1 MSPYVEFLVIIEG
14 MVMLEKKEKEKIQLK
29 GQLKLYIQWPAIMAI
44 LLVIMNIWVAVI
56 DRRVGLLMCA
66 FVLIYIIM
74 VGILYI
80 YSKSIIMKDL
90 VEFAAQYGIVQNT
103 LLKEL
108 AVPYAILLDDG
119 KAIWMNDQFEK
130 VLGEKLKG
138 EAYISRY
145 MPELNKSIFPKKV
158 NDKVEMDV
166 YYGDREYKA
175 ELRKVSVEG
184 FSDTEQLLQMPEEK
198 EYFIAVY
205 LQDVTE
211 LNASIKA
218 NEEQRLIAGL
228 IYIDN
233 YDEVIN
239 SVEEVRQSLLI
250 ALVDRKINQYIA
262 KVNGIVRKMEN
273 DKYFIVI
280 QKQYFKQLE
289 ADKFSLL
296 EDVKS
301 VNIGNGIPATLSIGL
316 GLSKDSYSQSYNYA
330 RVAIDLALARGG
342 DQAVIKD
349 CHGITYYGGKREQT
363 SKNTR
368 VKARVKAEA
377 LREFMTVKDK
387 IFVMGHKLTDVDAFG
402 AAMGICR
409 AAAALEKKAYIVI
422 NEVSASL
429 RPLYESYEKDPNYPD
444 DLFLK
449 SSQAIDM
456 ADENSMVV
464 VVDTNRP
471 QMTECEELLKKT
483 KTIVVLD
490 HHRQSSDNIDNALL
504 SYIEPYASS
513 ACEMVS
519 EVLQYIVDDI
529 KIPKLEA
536 SSLYAGIMID
546 TNNFVNRTGVRTFEA
561 AAFLRR
567 CGADITLVRKMFRDD
582 MESYRAKAEI
592 ISSAKV
598 YREKFAIARGENLHI
613 ESPTIIGAQAANE
626 LLDINEIK
634 ASFVLT
640 EYNGRI
646 YISARSIDEVNVQI
660 IMERLGGG
668 GHMNASGAQFNHT
681 DMDEAVACLTQVI
694 DEMIEG
700 GDI

>member
-1 MSPYVEFLVIIEG
+1 
-14 MVMLEKKEKEKIQLK
+14 MLEKKNEKEKIKLR
-29 GQLKLYIQWPAIMAI
+29 GQLKLYIQWPSVMAV
-44 LLVIMNIWVAVI
+44 LLVAMNVWVYMI
-56 DRRVGLLMCA
+56 DKRAGSLMVF

-74 VGILYI
+74 AGSLYLR
-80 YSKSIIMKDL
+80 SKTVLLKDL

-108 AVPYAILLDDG
+108 TVPYAILMSDG
-119 KAIWMNDQFEK
+119 KTIWMNDLFREI
-130 VLGEKLKG
+130 LGTKPRRDVPISK
-138 EAYISRY
+138 YI
-145 MPELNKSIFPKKV
+145 PELNRSIFPKEGK
-158 NDKVEMDV
+158 DTVEMDV
-166 YYGDREYKA
+166 YYKDREYKA
-175 ELRKVSVEG
+175 ELRQVSVEG
-184 FSDTEQLLQMPEEK
+184 FNDTGLLLHMPAEK
-198 EYFIAVY
+198 EYFIAVH

-211 LNASIKA
+211 LNRYIKE

-239 SVEEVRQSLLI
+239 SVEEVRQSLLM

-262 KVNGIVRKMEN
+262 RVDGIVKKMET
-273 DKYFIVI
+273 DKYFIVLR
-280 QKQYFKQLE
+280 KQYFKQLE

-316 GLSKDSYSQSYNYA
+316 GLSGDSYSQSYNYA

-349 CHGITYYGGKREQT
+349 GGGITYYGGKREQT

-377 LREFMTVKDK
+377 LREFLTLKDR
-387 IFVMGHKLTDVDAFG
+387 IFVMGHKLTDADAFG
-402 AAMGICR
+402 AAIGICR
-409 AAAALEKKAYIVI
+409 AAAAMEKRAYIVI

-429 RPLYESYEKDPNYPD
+429 RPLYECFVRDSNYPD
-444 DLFLK
+444 EMFLK
-449 SSQAIDM
+449 SAQAIEM

-471 QMTECEELLKKT
+471 KMTECEELLKKT

-490 HHRQSSDNIDNALL
+490 HHRQSSDNIENALL

-513 ACEMVS
+513 SCEMVA

-529 KIPKLEA
+529 KIPKIEA
-536 SSLYAGIMID
+536 SSMYAGIMID
-546 TNNFVNRTGVRTFEA
+546 TNNFVNHTGVRTFEA

-582 MESYRAKAEI
+582 IESYRAKAEI
-592 ISSAKV
+592 ISSAEV
-598 YREKFAIARGENLHI
+598 YYEKFAIARGAGLKI

-626 LLDINEIK
+626 LLDISEIK

-646 YISARSIDEVNVQI
+646 YVSARSIDEVNVQV

-668 GHMNASGAQFNHT
+668 GHLNASGAQFDHT
-681 DMDEAVACLTQVI
+681 NMEEAVKSLKEVI
-694 DEMIEG
+694 DDMIKG